1 MLNKEDVTIGMEV
14 AAVKNT
20 PDNYWACGLQR
31 GIVENFSMFSN
42 SSVVVK
48 FLDHKNRDWI
58 GHSHT
63 CELRHLISFGSN
75 HINKSLNDSLV
86 ALFED

>member
-1 MLNKEDVTIGMEV
+1 MLYRADVTIGMEV
-14 AAVKNT
+14 TTVKNI

-31 GIVENFSMFSN
+31 GIVENFSMFSD
-42 SSVVVK
+42 SAVVVK

-58 GHSHT
+58 GHSHV
-63 CELRHLISFGSN
+63 CELRHLIPFHPD
-75 HINKSLNDSLV
+75 HINQSLNDSLV

>member
-1 MLNKEDVTIGMEV
+1 MLNREDITIGMEV
-14 AAVKNT
+14 AAVKDT
-20 PDNYWACGLQR
+20 PDNFWACGLRR
-31 GIVENFSMFSN
+31 GIVEKFTHLRNDA
-42 SSVVVK
+42 VTVK

-58 GHSHT
+58 GRSHA
-63 CELRHLISFGSN
+63 CELRHLIPFHPN